1 MTRSTDARTANLLG
15 ALSTTLAGRAG
26 DLVDERAE
34 LAASDAAA
42 LVTLDNYAEGE
53 PLDLLRGALGLS
65 HAATVRLADR
75 LEARGLLERRRG
87 EDDRRSVGLWLTAA
101 GHAAAARA
109 LAARAAAIAPALAAL
124 EPAERRA
131 LAALAAKM
139 LAAQTTDA
147 DASRWICRLCDPVA
161 CGHPRRCPVT
171 VAAMALPAA
180 VTRRG

>member
-26 DLVDERAE
+26 DLVDEREE

-101 GHAAAARA
+101 ARA

-124 EPAERRA
+124 EPAEHRA

-147 DASRWICRLCDPVA
+147 DASRWIWRLCDPVA
-161 CGHPRRCPVT
+161 CGH
-171 VAAMALPAA
+171 
-180 VTRRG
+180 